1 MLGVGVN
8 KKIVNRL
15 NVEMRTTNISNP
27 FISIPFLKLGIRT
40 GIEKNSKKYAEAY
53 EQAQHC
59 LSILQLI
66 IKENSNI

>member
-8 KKIVNRL
+8 KKIANRL
-15 NVEMRTTNISNP
+15 NVEIKTTNISNP
-27 FISIPFLKLGIRT
+27 FISISFLKLGIRT
-40 GIEKNSKKYAEAY
+40 GIEKNSKKYAEVY

-66 IKENSNI
+66 IKENNNI